1 MSFHPNDVARRS
13 RMSSYAL
20 MVAFLVLIGA
30 FFKTQVLQ
38 HKQYV
43 LQSEEN
49 RLRPIPLPAPRG
61 IIYDRHGQVI
71 AENLPAYSVSITAP
85 TVDSLRSVLAQLSP
99 TLQLTQNDINLAVR
113 RYRRAPTR
121 PTVILPDASIDIVSV
136 LEEHR
141 LDFPRLI
148 IQSVPRRFYP
158 DGSVVASFVGYT
170 GEITENELN
179 DPKYA
184 TYKPGQEIGKAGLEK
199 QYENILHGR
208 EGVKFDEVD
217 ARGRPVRDEGN
228 RPELDPVGAPPLYTN
243 IDLDLQKFMAQIFAD
258 SLQGGAIA
266 MDPNSGEVL
275 ALYSAPSW
283 DPNKFTGGIPVD
295 YYKQLLEDKRRPLV
309 NKTIQGRYPPGSTFK
324 LATSIIALE
333 DGLVTP
339 TEHMPV
345 PCTGG
350 YQYGSR
356 YFRCW
361 DHRGHGSVDL
371 LGAIKHSCDVYFYQ
385 LGLKIGLSKLIAGG
399 INLTMRDRSGIDLPE
414 ENQPYWPY
422 AIKYYN
428 DKYGARGWSNAETL
442 NLAIG
447 QGANSQT
454 VVNMAK
460 FYTALATG
468 GKAARPEIAHLVPQR
483 KEIYSLT
490 PQLQAVLLDG
500 MKAVAQ
506 EGGTAAVAGAQ
517 FSAGVTA
524 TGEKAVLAGKT
535 GSAQNT
541 GGPDHGWF
549 VGFAPADHPKIVVA
563 VLLEFGLHGWRAAR
577 IASAII
583 SHYLKVSPIQATMDE
598 G

>member
-1 MSFHPNDVARRS
+1 MSFHPNDVARRARWS
-13 RMSSYAL
+13 AL
-20 MVAFLVLIGA
+20 FLGVAFMVLIGA

-43 LQSEEN
+43 LQSQEN

-61 IIYDRHGQVI
+61 IIYDRHGEVI

-85 TVDSLRSVLAQLSP
+85 NVDSLRGALAQLAP
-99 TLQLTQNDINLAVR
+99 TLQLTQNDVNLAVR
-113 RYRRAPTR
+113 RFRRAPTR
-121 PTVILPDASIDIVSV
+121 PTVILPDASIDIISV

-148 IQSVPRRFYP
+148 IQSVPKRYYP
-158 DGSVVASFVGYT
+158 DGPMVASFVGYT
-170 GEITENELN
+170 GEISESELN
-179 DPKYA
+179 EPQYA
-184 TYKPGQEIGKAGLEK
+184 TYKPGQQIGKGGLEK

-208 EGVKFDEVD
+208 EGVRFDEVD
-217 ARGRPVRDEGN
+217 ARGRPVRGEGP
-228 RPELDPVGAPPLYTN
+228 RPDLDPVGAPPLYTN
-243 IDLDLQKFMAQIFAD
+243 IDLDLQKFTAGIFAD

-266 MDPNSGEVL
+266 IDPNTGEVL

-283 DPNKFTGGIPVD
+283 DPNKFTGGIPAD
-295 YYKQLLEDKRRPLV
+295 YYKSLLEDKRRPLV

-324 LATSIIALE
+324 LATSVIGLQ
-333 DGLVTP
+333 DGLIAP
-339 TEHMPV
+339 KDHMPV
-345 PCTGG
+345 SCTGG

-361 DHRGHGSVDL
+361 DKRGHGSLDL
-371 LGAIKHSCDVYFYQ
+371 EGAIKHSCDVYFYQ

-399 INLTMRDRSGIDLPE
+399 IGLTMIDKSGIDLPE
-414 ENQPYWPY
+414 ENKPYWPY
-422 AIKYYN
+422 SIDYYN
-428 DKYGARGWSNAETL
+428 KRFGPRNWSNAETL

-454 VVNMAK
+454 VANMAK

-483 KEIYSLT
+483 KQIYTLSRMQDSVL
-490 PQLQAVLLDG
+490 LEGLKAVLE
-500 MKAVAQ
+500 A
-506 EGGTAAVAGAQ
+506 GGTAGA
-517 FSAGVTA
+517 SAIQGLT
-524 TGEKAVLAGKT
+524 LAGKT
-535 GSAQNT
+535 GTAQNT

-549 VGFAPADHPKIVVA
+549 VGFAPADNPKIVVA
-563 VLLEFGLHGWRAAR
+563 VLLEFGLHGSRAAH

-583 SHYLKVSPIQATMDE
+583 GHYLKVGPIDAVMDE

>member
-1 MSFHPNDVARRS
+1 MSFHPNDVARRARWS
-13 RMSSYAL
+13 TLFLA
-20 MVAFLVLIGA
+20 VAFLVLIGA

-43 LQSEEN
+43 LQSQEN

-61 IIYDRHGQVI
+61 IIYDRHGEVI

-85 TVDSLRSVLAQLSP
+85 NVDSLRAALAGLQP

-148 IQSVPRRFYP
+148 IQSVPKRYYP
-158 DGSVVASFVGYT
+158 DGPAVATFVGYT

-184 TYKPGQEIGKAGLEK
+184 DYKPGQDIGKAGLEK
-199 QYENILHGR
+199 QYEKILHGR
-208 EGVKFDEVD
+208 EGVRFDEVD
-217 ARGRPVRDEGN
+217 ARGRPVRGEGP
-228 RPELDPVGAPPLYTN
+228 RPDLDPVGAPPLYTN
-243 IDLDLQKFMAQIFAD
+243 IDLDLQKFTAGIFAD
-258 SLQGGAIA
+258 SLQGGAVA
-266 MDPNSGEVL
+266 LDPNTGEVL
-275 ALYSAPSW
+275 AIYSAPSW

-309 NKTIQGRYPPGSTFK
+309 NKAIQGRYPPGSTFK
-324 LATSIIALE
+324 LATSIIGLE
-333 DGLVTP
+333 TGAVTP
-339 TEHMPV
+339 KDHMPV

-361 DHRGHGSVDL
+361 DKRGHGSLDL
-371 LGAIKHSCDVYFYQ
+371 EGAIKHSCDVYFYQ

-399 INLTMRDRSGIDLPE
+399 ISLTMRDRSGIDLPE

-422 AIKYYN
+422 AIDYYN
-428 DKYGARGWSNAETL
+428 KKYGARGWSNAETL

-454 VVNMAK
+454 IVNMAK
-460 FYTALATG
+460 LYTALATG

-483 KEIYSLT
+483 KEIYTLS
-490 PQLQAVLLDG
+490 PQVQGVLLAG
-500 MKAVAQ
+500 LKAVTEA
-506 EGGTAAVAGAQ
+506 GGTAAA
-517 FSAGVTA
+517 SALSGTTS
-524 TGEKAVLAGKT
+524 TGEQAVLAGKT
-535 GSAQNT
+535 GTAQNT

-549 VGFAPADHPKIVVA
+549 VGFAPADNPKIVVA
-563 VLLEFGLHGWRAAR
+563 VLLEFGLHGSRAAH

-583 SHYLKVSPIQATMDE
+583 SHYLKVAPISATMDE